1 MSKCPILE
9 EIFKFIYFFLCV
21 KRLKAKG
28 DAKIIVGME
37 EIPLCSFL
45 LIFFFFFVGGVVW
58 GSLKFLILCKTRLG
72 LQMPWNIAARS

>member
-45 LIFFFFFVGGVVW
+45 LIFFFFLLGGW
-58 GSLKFLILCKTRLG
+58 GGGEGLLRQSFCKIYMPNLIDKI
-72 LQMPWNIAARS
+72 WNE